1 MVLDHIS
8 NVTFPPIYKMPMPKI
23 FGLEEFV
30 GCAGAGKTGNLPK
43 SSAGILAG
51 EDESEDID

>member
-1 MVLDHIS
+1 
-8 NVTFPPIYKMPMPKI
+8 MPKI

-30 GCAGAGKTGNLPK
+30 GCAGAGNTGNLPK

-51 EDESEDID
+51 EDESENID